1 MNQNKNQNIN
11 VTQRRRNR
19 NRIGLNRHA
28 TTNRMTTK
36 IVWFHSY
43 LILIVYDWVSSQPNH
58 HNRAHASTEC
68 SKTNFFSSCTP
79 IIRTIRTVRVRA
91 ACQRCILNLKSMKK
105 WTLLEPTECVPLFI
119 TVIEIDLDFYSFL
132 YTPISSAPSRSNFI
146 IGLWMAA
153 VKKVHCKSFFEWISE
168 VIKSCGQLFNAP
180 EGILAM
186 KYYEFTNMIRGF
198 PLFFQCEHYKM
209 CIKWNLNNPNNWCI
223 FASVLGLA
231 LVPNDGNSS
240 DDVTHKRQLNN
251 WHVICT
257 VNTPLFKTVIT
268 QWTPIRNGYKT
279 RFVRALQRLLVL
291 FQKDAGLSIH
301 FMYKSIFRI

>member
-91 ACQRCILNLKSMKK
+91 ACQRCIFNLKSMKK

-153 VKKVHCKSFFEWISE
+153 VKKS
-168 VIKSCGQLFNAP
+168 
-180 EGILAM
+180 
-186 KYYEFTNMIRGF
+186 
-198 PLFFQCEHYKM
+198 
-209 CIKWNLNNPNNWCI
+209 
-223 FASVLGLA
+223 
-231 LVPNDGNSS
+231 
-240 DDVTHKRQLNN
+240 
-251 WHVICT
+251 
-257 VNTPLFKTVIT
+257 
-268 QWTPIRNGYKT
+268 
-279 RFVRALQRLLVL
+279 ALQIILWMNFRSYKIMWPTIQCTWRHFGDEILRIHQYDKR
-291 FQKDAGLSIH
+291 FSIVFSMWALQNVH
-301 FMYKSIFRI
+301 